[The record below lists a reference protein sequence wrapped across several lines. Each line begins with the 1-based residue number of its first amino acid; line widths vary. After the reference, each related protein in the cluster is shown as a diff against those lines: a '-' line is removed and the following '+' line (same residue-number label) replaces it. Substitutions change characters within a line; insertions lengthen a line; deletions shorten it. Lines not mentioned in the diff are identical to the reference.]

1 MFHVDDAPAASA
13 QETHAPQGDRSTDRV
28 AHGSIHRGDEIP
40 TSTSPPQAASHE
52 FEPTMCRR
60 PNAFHTPGHRG
71 PSVVAAAPDDP
82 FERARNEIF
91 AALFGGPDA
100 DAI

>member
-1 MFHVDDAPAASA
+1 
-13 QETHAPQGDRSTDRV
+13 
-28 AHGSIHRGDEIP
+28 
-40 TSTSPPQAASHE
+40 
-52 FEPTMCRR
+52 MCRR